1 MGMKALEIQNE
12 GGCLHLKMNEVFIID
27 KLITVLLEL
36 DILCTEELFNKE
48 DRYK

>member
-12 GGCLHLKMNEVFIID
+12 GGCLLLKMHEVFIIG
-27 KLITVLLEL
+27 KLITVLLKL
-36 DILCTEELFNKE
+36 DISCIEELFNKE